1 MVSFAG
7 GRTGSEEKK
16 KGTRTFCLKDKAAW
30 LSMNETKWG
39 NPRNEV
45 YVICRLGNDSQLAV
59 KILEEHGIGA
69 KDVVGGL
76 HEWSNRVD
84 TDFPTY

>member
-16 KGTRTFCLKDKAAW
+16 GNEDFLFDDKAAW
-30 LSMNETKWG
+30 LSMNENKWG
-39 NPRNEV
+39 NPWNKV